1 MGIPAA
7 AFFRWMGTDRAGSL
21 PKLVEIVRISFCF
34 KESEPHKGAGRSCM
48 GGGLI
53 YGGILHLGLFLPK
66 TAPRSLLS
74 NCGLTDLFRKTFTG
88 DDNAG
93 QRRCGWFD
101 FQLQGSFRRIHSVLS
116 AFVEKSIK
124 TLYKI

>member
-21 PKLVEIVRISFCF
+21 PKLVEIVQISFCF

-66 TAPRSLLS
+66 TAPLSLLS
-74 NCGLTDLFRKTFTG
+74 NLIFFVKLLLVTTMPGSEDADGLIFNCKG
-88 DDNAG
+88 ASAG
-93 QRRCGWFD
+93 F
-101 FQLQGSFRRIHSVLS
+101 IVLS